1 MAVRHGNFSIRHDI
15 GRSIFHRLGLAILLG
30 GAFMLPAGRP
40 AAAVEVLPHKAIYI
54 LHSRQVPGAE
64 ETVSADGML
73 IFEWI
78 DTCDGW
84 SINQRAK
91 LRLGGGD
98 EDEEEAGFEWRQIT
112 WESKD
117 GRRYRY
123 QSEEFR
129 NGEKGDQRR
138 GEASVESSGKGA
150 VTTALPTRGQRD
162 LPAGVML
169 PTAHSLRLLQAAA
182 AGEGFLSANVFD
194 GTVSDE
200 PITITAALGPGALHW
215 HDQDKQ
221 FPALAK
227 VQSRPVDLAFFL
239 NPGPEGLPDFEQ
251 SLQVYDNGVI
261 GKMVFSFAG
270 IPMEGDLRQL
280 DVSSTEKC
288 KAP

>member
-1 MAVRHGNFSIRHDI
+1 MALKRGNSSIRHGAGGWI
-15 GRSIFHRLGLAILLG
+15 FGRVGAAILLAG
-30 GAFMLPAGRP
+30 VLMLSAGQPAD
-40 AAAVEVLPHKAIYI
+40 AVEVLPHKAIYI

-64 ETVSADGML
+64 ETVTADGML

-138 GEASVESSGKGA
+138 GEASFEASGKGA
-150 VTTALPTRGQRD
+150 VTTALPTRGQHD

-169 PTAHSLRLLQAAA
+169 PTAHSLRLLQAAT

-200 PITITAALGPGALHW
+200 PITITAALGPGTLHW

-221 FPALAK
+221 FPALAT
-227 VQSRPVDLAFFL
+227 VQSRAVDLAFFL
-239 NPGPEGLPDFEQ
+239 DPGPEGMPDFEQ
-251 SLQVYDNGVI
+251 SLQVYDNGII
-261 GKMVFSFAG
+261 GKMAFSFAG
-270 IPMEGDLRQL
+270 IPMEGELRQL
-280 DVSSTEKC
+280 DVSAKEKC
-288 KAP
+288 KSP